1 MFWENRNSGIWG
13 RHCLIP
19 YNVLPFLVLLTISYH
34 TESSLLR
41 GLSLV
46 SVNRSHSLLQFT
58 TFSLQGFPLLE
69 STGSVRTGFMI
80 RARGLSSPDALVPAH
95 RLRSRGPQA

>member
-13 RHCLIP
+13 RHCSIP
-19 YNVLPFLVLLTISYH
+19 YNVLPFLFLLTISYH
-34 TESSLLR
+34 IESSLLR

-58 TFSLQGFPLLE
+58 SFSLQWFPLLQ
-69 STGSVRTGFMI
+69 STGSSAHGLHDWGP
-80 RARGLSSPDALVPAH
+80 RA
-95 RLRSRGPQA
+95 Q